1 VAGYA
6 DPMTENIR
14 VKRGWIYVD
23 GSRQDDGTVKLGT
36 GGELRLSPFDA
47 LAQRKEIPVPA
58 SAVWKA
64 SVQRLAFWSR

>member
-1 VAGYA
+1 VS
-6 DPMTENIR
+6 DNIR

-47 LAQRKEIPVPA
+47 RAQRKEIPVPA
-58 SAVWKA
+58 GAVWKA
-64 SVQRLAFWSR
+64 SFQRLAFWQR